1 MTITLVILIKCFA
14 AMLAGVI
21 AGNGAV
27 YFFNKMPASWLCD
40 YGQVPALEMSDPYVQ
55 RVKSYPWKYIFT
67 MLFIVIGIK
76 LVIDDVRFAV
86 CAMISIWLLLEMA
99 IADIKYRIVPDQ
111 LVILLA
117 ASGIGFVSF
126 HGSVKECA
134 LGALVGFGIMAFVAL
149 VGKLAYKR
157 ETLGGGDIKL
167 FASLGIIL
175 GVGGILIV
183 YAMTALLSAAH
194 FVVLMTLKKIKKTDS
209 LPMVPYIAVSASFYM
224 IFIFGTPEL
233 LLMSI

>member
-1 MTITLVILIKCFA
+1 MTITLTILIKCFA
-14 AMLAGVI
+14 AMLAGII

-40 YGQVPALEMSDPYVQ
+40 YGQTPTPEMSDPYVQ

-86 CAMISIWLLLEMA
+86 CAIVCIWLLLEMA

-117 ASGIGFVSF
+117 ACGIGFVPF
-126 HGSVKECA
+126 HSGVKDCV
-134 LGALVGFGIMAFVAL
+134 LGAAVGFAVMAFLAL
-149 VGKLAYKR
+149 IGKAAYKR

-167 FASLGIIL
+167 FAGLGIIL
-175 GVGGILIV
+175 GVWGILVV

-194 FVVLMTLKKIKKTDS
+194 FVFMLASKKIKRTDS
-209 LPMVPYIAVSASFYM
+209 MPMVPYIALSAGFYM
-224 IFIFGTPEL
+224 IFMFGTPEL
-233 LLMSI
+233 LLAGI